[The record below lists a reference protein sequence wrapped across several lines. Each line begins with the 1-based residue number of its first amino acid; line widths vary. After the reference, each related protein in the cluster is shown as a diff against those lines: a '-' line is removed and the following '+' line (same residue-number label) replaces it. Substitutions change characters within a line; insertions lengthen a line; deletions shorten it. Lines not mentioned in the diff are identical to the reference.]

1 MTPEN
6 DVLKFPTQESDQRM
20 TVDKILE
27 EPQKPKQILEP
38 KQIEHAK
45 KNEANAKK
53 DRKLTSDQ
61 VRQLRLIL
69 EKWEK
74 VARLQKLDRALGLE
88 DADL

>member
-38 KQIEHAK
+38 KQIEHA
-45 KNEANAKK
+45 
-53 DRKLTSDQ
+53 
-61 VRQLRLIL
+61 
-69 EKWEK
+69 
-74 VARLQKLDRALGLE
+74 
-88 DADL
+88 